1 MKLFESHTRTD
12 QEGWHS
18 YTDSENKVSLD
29 KKE

>member
-1 MKLFESHTRTD
+1 MKLIERHNPTD